1 MAVSILF
8 PPHGSVA
15 SNAHRAH
22 QSRVS
27 LFRPRAVTGATC
39 TTLRLERDG
48 PIGRLVI
55 ERAEKRNAF
64 NQEMWDRLPVLLAHA
79 MADRAIRVVV
89 LQSAIPG
96 IFCAGADISELV
108 AHKANPAWREGNQAA
123 ISKAQHD
130 LARLGKPTIAFIDG
144 DCVGGGC
151 GLALACDIRIATAT
165 SRLGITPAKLGLVY
179 PLHDTKLL
187 VDLVGPGQ
195 AKKLLYTGDLISAN
209 EALRIGLIED
219 IAGDADTLAH
229 RIAENSAHSTR
240 EAKHFVRRILDGQSD
255 EDSDSRRV
263 FAEAFTG
270 PDFAEGSTAFVEKRR
285 PEFK

>member
-1 MAVSILF
+1 MAVSRLF
-8 PPHGSVA
+8 PSHVDNVQSSTTARVA
-15 SNAHRAH
+15 H
-22 QSRVS
+22 
-27 LFRPRAVTGATC
+27 FRPRVVANGTC
-39 TTLRLERDG
+39 MTLRLERDG
-48 PIGRLVI
+48 PIGRLLI

-96 IFCAGADISELV
+96 IFCAGADISELM
-108 AHKANPAWREGNQAA
+108 AHKANAAWREGNQAA
-123 ISKAQHD
+123 INKAQHD
-130 LARLGKPTIAFIDG
+130 LARVGKPTIAFIDG

-151 GLALACDIRIATAT
+151 GLALACDMRVATAR

-195 AKKLLYTGDLISAN
+195 AKKLLYTGELISAE
-209 EALRIGLIED
+209 EALRIGLIEN
-219 IAGDADTLAH
+219 IADDADALAH
-229 RIAENSAHSTR
+229 QIAENSAHSMR
-240 EAKHFVRRILDGQSD
+240 EAKGFVRRILDGQAD
-255 EDSDSRRV
+255 EDSDSKRI

-270 PDFAEGSTAFVEKRR
+270 ADFTEGSTAFAEKRK
-285 PEFK
+285 PEFR